1 MIIPQHIIDVLIDQ
15 AKKDAPNESCGYLLG
30 LPSSGEEGQGVVAKE
45 SVVTENYWMENID
58 HSSEHFSFA
67 PKDQFAALR
76 YARSKGLKILAKRP
90 VRCFAIRAEQRTE
103 DPRQLAQSSGLA
115 LTTFARR
122 PPTGQRSHD
131 PLRHPLIT

>member
-1 MIIPQHIIDVLIDQ
+1 MKIPQNIIDELIDQ

-30 LPSSGEEGQGVVAKE
+30 LPSSGEEGELLDGEYRPLVGAFLFR
-45 SVVTENYWMENID
+45 
-58 HSSEHFSFA
+58 SE
-67 PKDQFAALR
+67 
-76 YARSKGLKILAKRP
+76 RP
-90 VRCFAIRAEQRTE
+90 VRCFAIRTEQRTE

-122 PPTGQRSHD
+122 PPTGQRSHN

>member
-1 MIIPQHIIDVLIDQ
+1 MIIPQHIIDELIDQ
-15 AKKDAPNESCGYLLG
+15 AQKDAPNESCGYLLG

-76 YARSKGLKILAKRP
+76 YARSNGLKILANWHSHPASPSRP
-90 VRCFAIRAEQRTE
+90 
-103 DPRQLAQSSGLA
+103 
-115 LTTFARR
+115 
-122 PPTGQRSHD
+122 
-131 PLRHPLIT
+131 